1 VRVTTSALGVGG
13 SVDIIDGSGW
23 NIFRL
28 AGTKQQVIDQLVQLQ
43 YELSLALD
51 TVSEWDAR

>member
-1 VRVTTSALGVGG
+1 VRVNTSAFGVGG

-28 AGTKQQVIDQLVQLQ
+28 AGTKQQVIDQIVKLQ
-43 YELSLALD
+43 YELAVALD
-51 TVSEWDAR
+51 TVSEWAAR